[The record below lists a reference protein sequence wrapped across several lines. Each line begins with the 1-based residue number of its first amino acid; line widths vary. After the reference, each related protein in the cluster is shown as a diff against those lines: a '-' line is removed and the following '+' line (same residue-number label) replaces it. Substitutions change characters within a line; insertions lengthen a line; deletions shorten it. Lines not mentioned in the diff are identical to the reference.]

1 MRKVVVSSIVACA
14 LLQAGVRADCGPF
27 FAAPLLLA
35 NGPVSSSDLAVADLD
50 NDGPQ
55 EIVYA
60 SRATNGG
67 TGITVFRQNFAGAY
81 ENIQFLPLPTG
92 QTTMKFILADVDV
105 DGLLDLVVTEYAAGS
120 VRIHLGN
127 GDGTFSTNYVAYAVG
142 PEPTALVLK
151 DLNND
156 QRPDLIVSNLSD
168 GTISVLMG
176 AAGGGFFPR
185 ATYPAGGSQPAWVGL
200 TDFNG
205 DGRDDLVTTVSQ
217 PAAIAVSMG
226 NGNGSFQSP
235 RIFPTGA
242 NLSLRTP
249 VIQDMTAD
257 GVPDITV
264 ADGSNQ
270 FYIFRGVPNGTLS
283 LSTIICDGV
292 LGGIANVAVADYDGN
307 ALPDVCALT
316 GFQGMPLTPL
326 IYRNRGVPNFDAPL
340 GFGQAGVYSTGAYAT
355 HFDRTGDG
363 LPDLLYVDRFGQ
375 VCIMEM
381 LSGGPVQVLER
392 PENLFVVPGATARF
406 SVQGVGAG
414 ISYQW
419 FKDGRP
425 LLPSAKVQ
433 GTDAATLTIS
443 DAAESDSAVYEC
455 RVSNPCASRSV
466 SAFLAVRPASPEC
479 PVDFDGDGFIDAF
492 DYDAFVTAFEQ
503 GC

>member
-1 MRKVVVSSIVACA
+1 MRKAVASSIIA
-14 LLQAGVRADCGPF
+14 LALMQAGARADCGPF
-27 FAAPLLLA
+27 FAAPMLLV
-35 NGPVSSSDLAVADLD
+35 NGPVISSDLAAADLD

-60 SRATNGG
+60 SRAGNGG
-67 TGITVFRQNFAGAY
+67 TGITVFRQNFSGAY
-81 ENIQFLPLPTG
+81 ESLQFLPLPAE
-92 QTTMKFILADVDV
+92 QTTLRFILADVDV
-105 DGLLDLVVTEYAAGS
+105 DGLLDLLVTEYAAGS
-120 VRIHLGN
+120 VRIHRGN
-127 GDGTFSTNYVAYAVG
+127 GDGTFRTDYVAYAVG
-142 PEPTALVLK
+142 PTPTGLVLK

-156 QRPDLIVSNLSD
+156 HRPDLIVSNMND
-168 GTISVLMG
+168 GTVSVLMG
-176 AAGGGFFPR
+176 AAGGGFLPR
-185 ATYPAGGSQPAWVGL
+185 ATYPAGGSQPTWVGL
-200 TDFNG
+200 ADFNA
-205 DGRDDLVTTVSQ
+205 DGRADLVTAVYQ
-217 PAAIAVSMG
+217 PPGIAVSMG

-235 RIFPTGA
+235 RVFVSGG
-242 NLSLRTP
+242 SQVLRTP

-257 GVPDITV
+257 GVPDIV
-264 ADGSNQ
+264 ASEGSSQ
-270 FYIFRGVPNGTLS
+270 FYIFRGMPNGTLS
-283 LSTIICDGV
+283 PVAIAGDSNQGS
-292 LGGIANVAVADYDGN
+292 IANIVVADYDGN
-307 ALPDVCALT
+307 GLPDVCALT
-316 GFQGMPLTPL
+316 GRTGGDLAPL
-326 IYRNRGVPNFDAPL
+326 IYRSRGVPSFDPPLNF
-340 GFGQAGVYSTGAYAT
+340 GTAGIYSTSMYAT
-355 HFDRTGDG
+355 HFDRAGDG

-392 PENLFVVPGATARF
+392 PANLFVVPGATARF

-443 DAAESDSAVYEC
+443 DAAEDDSAVYEC
-455 RVSNPCASRSV
+455 RVSNPCTSRSV